1 MQPGRGVLTT
11 PPQLKWTHSINLLRH
26 IFLPLSLGLTDGW
39 ASATERALP
48 PEVKVCP
55 LVYGVPQNAPSFTQH
70 YSQKSTA
77 HACLLHVLTPSP
89 EALNGCQS
97 KSCPFTA
104 LPFSLPRCPKH
115 ISENILTYDHGAR
128 CSGTKCSIR
137 QPYDMHITQAQM
149 WEAIAPNHAPSE
161 YFSFSQLLYYGVS
174 RSYPLG
180 HLLYL
185 LQYSE
190 LLFWDYA
197 QTTFSLFPDN

>member
-1 MQPGRGVLTT
+1 
-11 PPQLKWTHSINLLRH
+11 
-26 IFLPLSLGLTDGW
+26 
-39 ASATERALP
+39 
-48 PEVKVCP
+48 
-55 LVYGVPQNAPSFTQH
+55 
-70 YSQKSTA
+70 
-77 HACLLHVLTPSP
+77 
-89 EALNGCQS
+89 
-97 KSCPFTA
+97 
-104 LPFSLPRCPKH
+104 
-115 ISENILTYDHGAR
+115 
-128 CSGTKCSIR
+128 
-137 QPYDMHITQAQM
+137 MHITQAQM